1 VNGFSPWKELGQGVS
16 YLGLSVSICGRTEWL
31 WCTDAV
37 DKRSKKGTGFEGEHQ
52 VVLPEAVI
60 KAALRDKPLLHGLL
74 AVGAGY
80 FPKAAGHLRRP
91 QGMGEVLLVYCVK
104 GGGWC
109 ELAGH
114 LHTVRAG
121 DLLVLPSNVP
131 HTCGAHASNPW
142 TIHWAQAAGAN
153 LREYLNELGVSA
165 QAPLVWMGDDL
176 QLARLF
182 NEVVRALEQG
192 VSFVNLLH
200 ASHALALLLAL
211 MIRHRH
217 ERNRDTSDTVQ
228 KVAEGIIYMSE
239 HLDQPM
245 RVSALAALAN
255 LSPAHFS
262 VLFKEQTGCS
272 PRDYLHLLRI
282 HRACQLLRSSTLNV
296 KEIASRLGYQD
307 QFHFSRQFKAFQG
320 VSPSEYRESLSL

>member
-1 VNGFSPWKELGQGVS
+1 VN
-16 YLGLSVSICGRTEWL
+16 
-31 WCTDAV
+31 
-37 DKRSKKGTGFEGEHQ
+37 KRSDKARGVEGEQQ
-52 VVLPEAVI
+52 VLLPAAAI
-60 KAALRDKPLLHGLL
+60 KAALRDHPLLHGLL

-80 FPKAAGHLRRP
+80 APRAAGHLRRP
-91 QGMGEVLLVYCVK
+91 PQDISGALLVYCVK

-109 ELAGH
+109 ELAGQ
-114 LHTVRAG
+114 LHTVRPG
-121 DLLVLPSNVP
+121 DLLVLPPDVP
-131 HTCGAHASNPW
+131 HTCGAHVSNPW
-142 TIHWAQAAGAN
+142 TIHWALAAGGN
-153 LREYLNELGVSA
+153 IREYLNELGVSA
-165 QAPLVWMGDDL
+165 KAPMVWMGDDL

-182 NEVVRALEQG
+182 NEVVRTLAQG
-192 VSFVNLLH
+192 ATFLNLLH
-200 ASHALALLLAL
+200 ASHALAHLLAV

-217 ERNRDTSDTVQ
+217 EQTRDTSDSVQ

-262 VLFKEQTGCS
+262 MLFKEQTGCS
-272 PRDYLHLLRI
+272 TRDYLHLLRI
-282 HRACQLLRSSTLNV
+282 HRACQLLRTSTLNV

-320 VSPSEYRESLSL
+320 VSPSDYREQRASAPAKA

>member
-1 VNGFSPWKELGQGVS
+1 VDN
-16 YLGLSVSICGRTEWL
+16 RTE
-31 WCTDAV
+31 
-37 DKRSKKGTGFEGEHQ
+37 KGSGFEGEHQ
-52 VVLPEAVI
+52 VLLPETVI
-60 KAALRDKPLLHGLL
+60 KAALRAKPLLRGLL
-74 AVGAGY
+74 AAGAGY
-80 FPKAAGHLRRP
+80 LPKAAGHLRHCP
-91 QGMGEVLLVYCVK
+91 QGVNQAFLIYCVK

-109 ELAGH
+109 ELAGQ

-121 DLLVLPSNVP
+121 GLLVLPPDVP
-131 HTCGAHASNPW
+131 HTCGAHVANPW
-142 TIHWAQAAGAN
+142 TIHWACAVGAN

-165 QAPLVWMGDDL
+165 QAPLVWMGEDL

-182 NEVVRALEQG
+182 NEVVVTLEHG
-192 VSFVNLLH
+192 FSFLNLLQ
-200 ASHALALLLAL
+200 ASHALAHLLAV

-217 ERNRDTSDTVQ
+217 QQTRDASDSVQ

-255 LSPAHFS
+255 FSPAHFS
-262 VLFKEQTGCS
+262 VLFKQQTGCS

-296 KEIASRLGYQD
+296 KEIAARLGYQD

-320 VSPSEYRESLSL
+320 ISPSEYREAVNV

>member
-1 VNGFSPWKELGQGVS
+1 MDA
-16 YLGLSVSICGRTEWL
+16 GR
-31 WCTDAV
+31 
-37 DKRSKKGTGFEGEHQ
+37 EGERQ
-52 VVLPEAVI
+52 VLLPEAAI
-60 KAALRDKPLLHGLL
+60 KAATRNKPLLRGLL

-80 FPKAAGHLRRP
+80 SPKTIGQLRCRA
-91 QGMGEVLLVYCVK
+91 QGIGEALLVYCIK

-109 ELAGH
+109 GLAGH

-121 DLLVLPSNVP
+121 DLLVLPPGVP
-131 HTCGAHASNPW
+131 HSCGAHASNPW
-142 TIHWAQAAGAN
+142 TIHWAQATGEN
-153 LREYLNELGVSA
+153 LDEYLTELGVSV
-165 QAPLVWMGDDL
+165 QAPLVWMGEDL

-182 NEVVRALEQG
+182 NEVLRTLELG
-192 VSFVNLLH
+192 SSYLNLLH
-200 ASHALALLLAL
+200 ASHTLAHLLAM

-217 ERNRDTSDTVQ
+217 ERTRDTSDSVQ

-255 LSPAHFS
+255 LSPAHFT
-262 VLFKEQTGCS
+262 VLFKQATGCS

-282 HRACQLLRSSTLNV
+282 HRACQLLRSSTFNV
-296 KEIASRLGYQD
+296 KEVAARLGYQD

-320 VSPSEYRESLSL
+320 VSPSEYRQSLIS

>member
-1 VNGFSPWKELGQGVS
+1 VNKGSNEAR
-16 YLGLSVSICGRTEWL
+16 GL
-31 WCTDAV
+31 
-37 DKRSKKGTGFEGEHQ
+37 EGERRAL
-52 VVLPEAVI
+52 LPEAVI
-60 KAALRDKPLLHGLL
+60 KAALRDKPLLRGLL

-80 FPKAAGHLRRP
+80 SPRATGQLRRRA
-91 QGMGEVLLVYCVK
+91 QSIDEALLVFCVK

-114 LHTVRAG
+114 LHTVRVG
-121 DLLVLPSNVP
+121 ELLVLPPEV
-131 HTCGAHASNPW
+131 HYTCGAHRSNPW
-142 TIHWAQAAGAN
+142 TIHWVQAAGEN
-153 LREYLNELGVSA
+153 LREYLNELGASV

-176 QLARLF
+176 QLVRLF
-182 NEVVRALEQG
+182 NEVARTLEQG
-192 VSFVNLLH
+192 TSFLNLLQ
-200 ASHALALLLAL
+200 ASHTLAHLLAV

-217 ERNRDTSDTVQ
+217 EKTRDTSDSVQ

-239 HLDQPM
+239 HLDHPM

-255 LSPAHFS
+255 LSPAHFT

-296 KEIASRLGYQD
+296 KEIATRLGYQD

-320 VSPSEYRESLSL
+320 VSPSEYRQSLNV